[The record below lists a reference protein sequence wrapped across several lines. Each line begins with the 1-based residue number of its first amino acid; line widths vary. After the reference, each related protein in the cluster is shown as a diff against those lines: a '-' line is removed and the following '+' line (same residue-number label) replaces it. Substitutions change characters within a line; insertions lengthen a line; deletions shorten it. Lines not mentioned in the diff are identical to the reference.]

1 MEPINNIVADW
12 PNAFVVASIILAGA
26 YLFGKIIDKME

>member
-1 MEPINNIVADW
+1 MDQINNMVADW
-12 PNAFVVASIILAGA
+12 PNAFIVASIILACA